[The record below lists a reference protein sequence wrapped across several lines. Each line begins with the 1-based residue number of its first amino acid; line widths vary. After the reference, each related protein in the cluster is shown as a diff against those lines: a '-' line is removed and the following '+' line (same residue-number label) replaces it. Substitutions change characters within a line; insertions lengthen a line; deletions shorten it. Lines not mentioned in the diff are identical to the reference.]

1 MSCLWKLPTNGFMM
15 PQRSIGDERGLTMRD
30 EMISKA
36 AVVEEITRRIDL
48 AKLGVRSVLDCA
60 KRSDEFGY
68 YGEVAEELG
77 DGIGFSY
84 VCSSLQGLLRVVKS
98 MHGGKDK

>member
-1 MSCLWKLPTNGFMM
+1 M
-15 PQRSIGDERGLTMRD
+15 MRD

-36 AVVEEITRRIDL
+36 AVVEEITRRIGN
-48 AKLGVRSVLDCA
+48 AQLGVRSAVECA
-60 KRSDEFGY
+60 KRSERSGY
-68 YGEVAEELG
+68 YGDIAEELG

-98 MHGGKDK
+98 MHGRESK

>member
-1 MSCLWKLPTNGFMM
+1 M
-15 PQRSIGDERGLTMRD
+15 MRD

-36 AVVEEITRRIDL
+36 AVVEEITRRIGN
-48 AKLGVRSVLDCA
+48 AQLGVRSAVECA
-60 KRSDEFGY
+60 KRSEGSGY
-68 YGEVAEELG
+68 YGDIAEELG

-98 MHGGKDK
+98 MHGGESK